1 VHPWW
6 VPADAVAGVVLG
18 LLLAASIGSWA
29 VILGQT
35 WRLRRVQS
43 DLQLSKALFW
53 QAPDWTQAVQVLRQ
67 TEKEGLLGRL
77 AQAMQPPLSGTLAAC
92 ALPSGQSER
101 ALREALHQAS
111 ARLHKGHTLLATAS
125 ASAPFV
131 GLLGTVWGLRR
142 AMLGMEAGAWTSLE
156 RLSVPVAEALLMTA
170 LGLAVAIPAL
180 VAYNALS
187 RWARQLDAELEGFA
201 HDLLAL
207 GNRSAA

>member
-1 VHPWW
+1 MHPWW
-6 VPADAVAGVVLG
+6 VPADAVAGAVLG

-29 VILGQT
+29 FIWGQT
-35 WRLRRVQS
+35 WRLRRVQT
-43 DLQLSKALFW
+43 DLQLAKALFW
-53 QAPDWTQAVQVLRQ
+53 QAPDWPQAVQVLRD
-67 TEKEGLLGRL
+67 TEKEGLLGSL
-77 AQAMQPPLSGTLAAC
+77 ALATQPPLPGTLAAC
-92 ALPSGQSER
+92 AQPSAQSER
-101 ALREALHQAS
+101 ALREALHRAS
-111 ARLHKGHTLLATAS
+111 ARLHQGHTFLATVS

-142 AMLGMEAGAWTSLE
+142 AMLGMEAGAWASLE
-156 RLSVPVAEALLMTA
+156 RLSVPVGEALLMTA

-207 GNRSAA
+207 GNRAVA